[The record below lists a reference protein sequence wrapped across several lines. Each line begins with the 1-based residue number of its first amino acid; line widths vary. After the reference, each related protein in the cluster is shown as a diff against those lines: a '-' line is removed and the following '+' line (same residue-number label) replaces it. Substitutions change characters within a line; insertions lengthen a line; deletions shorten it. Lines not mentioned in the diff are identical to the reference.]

1 MGREFAPYLKLYY
14 LASPY
19 THDDPKIRKQRA
31 EEATVAAVT
40 LLKHDIF
47 VFAPIPYN
55 EPWEKYNVPGHW
67 DFWADF
73 DKAFVSR
80 MDGIIVLQIDGWD
93 KSRGVKF
100 EIEYAQEHDIPVF
113 YLTPEQVKN
122 NDFEHITK
130 SRIVTIIRHEVEK

>member
-1 MGREFAPYLKLYY
+1 MGREFRPYLKLYY

-19 THDDPKIRKQRA
+19 SHPEPTIRKQRA
-31 EEATVAAVT
+31 EDATVAAVT
-40 LLKHDIF
+40 LLKHNIF

-55 EPWEKYNVPGHW
+55 EPWEKYNVPGDW
-67 DFWADF
+67 DFWQEF

-93 KSRGVKF
+93 RSKGVTA
-100 EIEYAQEHDIPVF
+100 EVEYAKAHDIPVY

-122 NDFEHITK
+122 NEFDHILK
-130 SRIVTIIRHEVEK
+130 SHDTTIIRHQAE